1 VLSHRRAIKW
11 ISWSLAGLVV
21 LALLAVAVLVWLV
34 DPNSY
39 KPRIEAAVREATGR
53 EFALVG
59 DIDLKFFP
67 WLALRTGAGRFGN
80 PPGFPAEPMA
90 SWRSAQL
97 GVKLFPLLGGSLVVD
112 KIRLEG
118 ADVQLILKAD
128 GTANWQG
135 IAGDEPAQSESKK
148 ANAKKRH
155 LTIDGVELRDSR
167 LVFVD
172 EGTPRSIEMKELNL
186 STDEIAPDQPF
197 TDTELSGRLHMEGF
211 APEGAP
217 FRFASPKIALT
228 EDYSKLEMENFEL
241 EFAGF
246 EGEGGL
252 RGSFGETLTLSGS
265 IDSNTFDPRAVLASV
280 GIEAPKTTD
289 PKALGQLQLAATWSL
304 DGKGMRVDPLSMTL
318 DDTHFKGNFQRGAGE
333 DPVGA
338 FELHGDVLNIS
349 RYIPPEDPESEPFVL
364 PVAALKALKFRGL
377 LELEQATLDDIE
389 MKGVTLRL
397 LLDEQG
403 LRVPPAQGKQS

>member
-1 VLSHRRAIKW
+1 VLSYRRAIKW
-11 ISWSLAGLVV
+11 ISWGLAGLVV

-39 KPRIEAAVREATGR
+39 KPRIEAVVREETGR
-53 EFALVG
+53 EFALIG

-97 GVKLFPLLGGSLVVD
+97 GVKLFPLLGGNLVVD

-118 ADVQLILKAD
+118 ADVQLVLKAD

-135 IAGDEPAQSESKK
+135 LAGDQPADPNE
-148 ANAKKRH
+148 KKRH

-172 EGTPRSIEMKELNL
+172 ERTPRRIEVKALDL

-197 TDTELSGRLHMEGF
+197 TDTELSGILHLEGF
-211 APEGAP
+211 APAGAP

-228 EDYSKLEMENFEL
+228 EDYSKLEIEEFEL
-241 EFAGF
+241 GFAGF
-246 EGEGGL
+246 EGEGAL
-252 RGSFGETLTLSGS
+252 RGTFGDTLALSGS
-265 IDSNTFDPRAVLASV
+265 IDSNTFDPRAVLAIV

-289 PKALGQLQLAATWSL
+289 PKALGQVQLAATWSL
-304 DGKGMRVDPLSMTL
+304 DGSGMSVDPLSMTL
-318 DDTHFKGNFQRGAGE
+318 DDTHFEGNFQLSAGE
-333 DPVGA
+333 DPVGD
-338 FELHGDVLNIS
+338 FTLRGDALNIS

-377 LELEQATLDDIE
+377 LELEQATLDDIV

-397 LLDEQG
+397 ILDEQG
-403 LRVPPAQGKQS
+403 LRVPSAKAAP

>member
-1 VLSHRRAIKW
+1 VLSYRRAIQW
-11 ISWSLAGLVV
+11 ISWSLTGLIV

-80 PPGFPAEPMA
+80 PQGFPAEPMA

-135 IAGDEPAQSESKK
+135 IAGDELADPGTDKK
-148 ANAKKRH
+148 ARH
-155 LTIDGVELRDSR
+155 LIINGVELRDSR

-172 EGTPRSIEMKELNL
+172 EGTPRRIEVKELNL
-186 STDEIAPDQPF
+186 STEEIAPDQPL
-197 TDTELSGRLHMEGF
+197 TDTEMSGRLHMDGF
-211 APEGAP
+211 APAGAP
-217 FRFASPKIALT
+217 FRVASPKIALT
-228 EDYSKLEMENFEL
+228 EDYSKLEMETFEL

-246 EGEGGL
+246 EGEGAL
-252 RGSFGETLTLSGS
+252 RGSFGETLALSGS

-280 GIEAPKTTD
+280 GIAAPRTTD

-304 DGKGMRVDPLSMTL
+304 DGNGMRIDPLSMTL
-318 DDTHFKGNFQRGAGE
+318 DDTHFRGNFQLGAGE
-333 DPVGA
+333 DPLGA
-338 FELHGDVLNIS
+338 FELHGDVLNLS
-349 RYIPPEDPESEPFVL
+349 RYIPPEDPGSEPFVL
-364 PVAALKALKFRGL
+364 PVAALKALKIRGL
-377 LELEQATLDDIE
+377 LELERATLDDIE

-403 LRVPPAQGKQS
+403 LRVPPPPGKS